1 MDIELLSYE
10 RRSIYNFFWK
20 QTEFVMKPAPSPPP
34 ALTDS
39 GIVAKALVRG
49 ADKLRVSNRALA
61 RIIGVSEAS
70 VSRLKKGDYPLDAN
84 QKPFQL
90 AVLFVRLYRSLDA
103 LAGGDDGV
111 SATWLSSPNIAL
123 DGTPLELV
131 QSVSGL
137 VNVID
142 YLDARRAIV

>member
-1 MDIELLSYE
+1 
-10 RRSIYNFFWK
+10 
-20 QTEFVMKPAPSPPP
+20 MKAAAGRDP
-34 ALTDS
+34 ALSDA
-39 GIVAKALVRG
+39 GLVAKALVRG
-49 ADKLRVSNRALA
+49 ADKLQVSNRALA

-70 VSRLKKGDYPLDAN
+70 ISRLKKGGYPLDAN

-90 AVLFVRLYRSLDA
+90 AVLFIRLYRSLDA

-111 SATWLSSPNIAL
+111 SAAWLANPNSAL
-123 DGTPLELV
+123 DGVPLELV

-137 VNVID
+137 VNVIN

>member
-1 MDIELLSYE
+1 
-10 RRSIYNFFWK
+10 
-20 QTEFVMKPAPSPPP
+20 MKAAPNRDPAVSD
-34 ALTDS
+34 A

-49 ADKLRVSNRALA
+49 ADKLQVSNKALA

-70 VSRLKKGDYPLDAN
+70 VSRLKKGGYPLDAN
-84 QKPFQL
+84 HKPFQL

-103 LAGGDDGV
+103 LAGGDDEV
-111 SATWLSSPNIAL
+111 SATWLASPNTAL
-123 DGTPLELV
+123 AGVPLELV

-137 VNVID
+137 VNVIN